1 MRIRKKPWAE
11 PELAVCPFFVKE
23 PETFRGEWKAHFK
36 KEQPIYLEVG
46 CGKGGFVGQTA
57 LNKPEINFIAVDIK
71 NDMLGVARRN
81 IVKLFDAE
89 EKQIDN
95 ILMTAYNV
103 EQINKILSPD
113 DKIERIYINFCN
125 PWPRAKHKK
134 RRLTYPNKLKMY
146 SEFLTENGEIHFK
159 TDDDELFFESLEY
172 FKENGY
178 EIVYKTLDLHQ
189 SGYEDNVET
198 EHEKMF
204 SQEGIKIKFCIVK
217 INPV

>member
-11 PELAVCPFFVKE
+11 PELAVCPFFIKE
-23 PETFRGEWKAHFK
+23 PETFMGEWKNHFK
-36 KEQPIYLEVG
+36 KEQPLYLEVG

-57 LNKPEINFIAVDIK
+57 LNKPDINFIAVDIK

-81 IVKLFDAE
+81 IVKLFEAQ
-89 EKQIDN
+89 EKEIDN

-125 PWPRAKHKK
+125 PWPRNKHKK

-146 SEFLTENGEIHFK
+146 REFLVENGEIHFK
-159 TDDDELFFESLEY
+159 TDDDELFFDSLEY

-178 EIVYKTLDLHQ
+178 EIIYKTLDLHQ

-204 SQEGIKIKFCIVK
+204 SDEGIKIKFCIVK
-217 INPV
+217 VKPV

>member
-23 PETFRGEWKAHFK
+23 PETYRGKWKTHFK
-36 KEQPIYLEVG
+36 KEQPLYLEVG

-57 LNKPEINFIAVDIK
+57 LNKPEVNFIAVDIK
-71 NDMLGVARRN
+71 SDMLGVARRT
-81 IVKLFDAE
+81 IVKLFEAE
-89 EKQIDN
+89 KKQIDN

-103 EQINKILSPD
+103 EQIDKIFSPE

-125 PWPRAKHKK
+125 PWPRTKQKK

-146 SEFLTENGEIHFK
+146 REFLVENGEIHFK
-159 TDDDELFFESLEY
+159 TDDDELFLESLEY
-172 FKENGY
+172 FKENGF
-178 EIVYKTLDLHQ
+178 EIIYKTTDLHQ
-189 SGYEDNVET
+189 AGYEDNVET

-217 INPV
+217 IKPV